1 MKPLRKNV
9 AIAIDGG
16 GIRGVIPAKALTM
29 LEAEVGRPVH
39 EIFRL
44 CAGTSTG
51 SILAA
56 GIASGADAPSL
67 LQMYLQLGPR
77 LFHRSFWTMMWLFR
91 GYRYSREPLVRQFGE
106 LVQNKSLGDLW
117 NAFPSTALVT
127 TTYDL
132 VWNRTRFIKSWK
144 NEYQSWSV
152 VKAVIASSA
161 APTYLPVMDGRFT
174 DGGVGSYNNPCFL
187 AAYELTHFL
196 RWKHS
201 ETTLI
206 SLGTGRP
213 PEHVKVGEPD
223 RYSAI
228 QWLPK
233 VLETHSQ
240 DASDQQVTLVKTMY
254 PDIDFRRY
262 QIDLERPIAVDDYG
276 ASSELLTYGEKM
288 GHRLLKDQVDSVQR
302 APKRKAP
309 KMNKASATR
318 SSSRRQTSKSGNRK
332 K

>member
-16 GIRGVIPAKALTM
+16 GVRGIIPAKALTM
-29 LEAEVGRPVH
+29 LEAEVGKSVH

-51 SILAA
+51 SMLAA
-56 GIASGADAPSL
+56 GIASGADATTL
-67 LQMYLQLGPR
+67 LQLYLNMCPV
-77 LFHRSFWTMMWLFR
+77 LFRKSFWTMLWLFR
-91 GYRYSREPLVRQFGE
+91 GYRYSREPLEKQFGE
-106 LVQNKSLGDLW
+106 IVKDKTLGELW

-132 VWNRTRFIKSWK
+132 VSNRTRFIKSWEE
-144 NEYQSWSV
+144 EYQSWSV
-152 VKAVIASSA
+152 VDAVLASSA
-161 APTYLPVMDGRFT
+161 APTYFPVLDGRFT
-174 DGGVGSYNNPCFL
+174 DGGIGSYDNPCFL
-187 AAYELTHFL
+187 AAYELTHVL
-196 RWKHS
+196 QWKHS

-213 PEHVKVGEPD
+213 PEHIKVGEPD

-240 DASDQQVTLVKTMY
+240 DASDQQIILVKTMY
-254 PDIDFRRY
+254 PDLDFRRY
-262 QIDLERPIAVDDYG
+262 QVDLEAPIAVDDYHK
-276 ASSELLTYGEKM
+276 SPELLTYGEQM
-288 GHRLLKDQVDSVQR
+288 GNRMLRDQVDDVQLAT
-302 APKRKAP
+302 APRTP
-309 KMNKASATR
+309 KMNKAPTKGSA
-318 SSSRRQTSKSGNRK
+318 SRRQTNKSGNPR
-332 K
+332 